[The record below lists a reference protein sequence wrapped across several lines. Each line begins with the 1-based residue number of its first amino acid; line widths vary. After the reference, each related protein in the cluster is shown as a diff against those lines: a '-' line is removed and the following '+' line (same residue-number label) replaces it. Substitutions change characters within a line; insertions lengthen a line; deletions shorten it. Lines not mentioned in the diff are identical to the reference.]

1 MNKITVTTNKKAS
14 MSDFYGIFFEDINH
28 AADGGLYGE
37 MIRNRAF
44 EFSPMDNPSYQAL
57 TAWKRIEEGGASV
70 SSFVSNKSP
79 FSKRNPNYLILEI
92 NKAGTR
98 AGIKNLGYNSGI
110 AVKENE
116 SYNFSCY
123 AKSDKPC
130 EITVSI
136 DNAYGEVITEK
147 SLNITSNEWT
157 EYSFTLTSPVD
168 DFSAVLAVTSK
179 QECKFCL
186 DFVSLFPV
194 KTYKN
199 RKNGMRNDIA
209 EMLADLKPKFMR
221 FPGGCLIHDGTLNSD
236 DRNSMYRWKNT
247 IGAVTDR
254 PSRRNNWRYNQSL
267 GLGYFEYFQFCEDI
281 GAKPLPVLPAGY
293 NPHMEQ
299 AVPLDEIQEWID
311 DALDLIEFA
320 NGTADT
326 KWGKIRCDMG
336 HAEPFNLEYLAVG
349 NEEVGQGFWDRYDLF
364 HKAIKEKYPQI
375 KIINSAGPF
384 PQGGEFERGW
394 NNAKKNG
401 SDLVD
406 EHYYTSPEWMLAN
419 CHRYDNMP
427 SDGPK
432 VFLGEYASWGNTYYN
447 ALIEA
452 AYMTGLENNAH
463 AIGLVCYA
471 PLLCNVDYIN
481 WQPDMIWFDNHRV
494 YGSANYYVQKMFM
507 NCTGNNLL
515 DVKHDGFD
523 KPITLGSDKISGNIE
538 IEADRCSAEFYDIKI
553 TDIATGNVKTYENLS
568 FSNGGKAV
576 IDSIDSNHYK
586 VEFTAKRTAGDKG
599 FRLFFG
605 KSDDK
610 NLIQWFIGGWQN
622 QDTEVNAQVN
632 GRGSCLDHNIFSVMT
647 GQEYKL
653 CLEVNGRNITT
664 YINGKTAN
672 TAIDKQPV
680 MEELYYTASSDDNNI
695 YIKAVNVRDTEIT
708 SEICVEG
715 VNGINANVTELS
727 GNSLDDMND
736 FDNPKKVSPKTSALT
751 AVSNTFE
758 YTFPPTKCYNI
769 YYTEIK
775 NLLDGLINNSRH
787 FFVIKP
793 PTKRNKYI
801 QKGVSVW
808 KALKLLHR

>member
-92 NKAGTR
+92 NKTGTR

-157 EYSFTLTSPVD
+157 EYSFILTSPVD

-299 AVPLDEIQEWID
+299 AVPLDEMQEWID

-384 PQGGEFERGW
+384 PQGGEFERGL

-553 TDIATGNVKTYENLS
+553 TDITTGNVKTYDNLS

-622 QDTEVNAQVN
+622 QDAEVNAQVN

-680 MEELYYTASSDDNNI
+680 ME
-695 YIKAVNVRDTEIT
+695 
-708 SEICVEG
+708 
-715 VNGINANVTELS
+715 
-727 GNSLDDMND
+727 
-736 FDNPKKVSPKTSALT
+736 
-751 AVSNTFE
+751 
-758 YTFPPTKCYNI
+758 
-769 YYTEIK
+769 
-775 NLLDGLINNSRH
+775 
-787 FFVIKP
+787 
-793 PTKRNKYI
+793 
-801 QKGVSVW
+801 
-808 KALKLLHR
+808 

>member
-110 AVKENE
+110 AVKEDE

-299 AVPLDEIQEWID
+299 AVPLDEMQEWID

-336 HAEPFNLEYLAVG
+336 HAELFNLEYLAVG

-507 NCTGNNLL
+507 NCTGNDLL

-553 TDIATGNVKTYENLS
+553 TDIATGNLKTY
-568 FSNGGKAV
+568 
-576 IDSIDSNHYK
+576 
-586 VEFTAKRTAGDKG
+586 
-599 FRLFFG
+599 
-605 KSDDK
+605 
-610 NLIQWFIGGWQN
+610 
-622 QDTEVNAQVN
+622 
-632 GRGSCLDHNIFSVMT
+632 
-647 GQEYKL
+647 
-653 CLEVNGRNITT
+653 
-664 YINGKTAN
+664 
-672 TAIDKQPV
+672 
-680 MEELYYTASSDDNNI
+680 
-695 YIKAVNVRDTEIT
+695 
-708 SEICVEG
+708 
-715 VNGINANVTELS
+715 
-727 GNSLDDMND
+727 
-736 FDNPKKVSPKTSALT
+736 
-751 AVSNTFE
+751 
-758 YTFPPTKCYNI
+758 
-769 YYTEIK
+769 
-775 NLLDGLINNSRH
+775 
-787 FFVIKP
+787 
-793 PTKRNKYI
+793 
-801 QKGVSVW
+801 
-808 KALKLLHR
+808 

>member
-1 MNKITVTTNKKAS
+1 MNKITVTSNKKAS

-92 NKAGTR
+92 NKTGTR

-293 NPHMEQ
+293 NPHREQ

-326 KWGKIRCDMG
+326 KWGKIRCDIG

-523 KPITLGSDKISGNIE
+523 KPITLGNDKISGNIE
-538 IEADRCSAEFYDIKI
+538 IEADRCSAEFYYIKI
-553 TDIATGNVKTYENLS
+553 TDITTGNVKTYDNLS

-599 FRLFFG
+599 FRLFF
-605 KSDDK
+605 
-610 NLIQWFIGGWQN
+610 
-622 QDTEVNAQVN
+622 
-632 GRGSCLDHNIFSVMT
+632 R
-647 GQEYKL
+647 
-653 CLEVNGRNITT
+653 
-664 YINGKTAN
+664 
-672 TAIDKQPV
+672 
-680 MEELYYTASSDDNNI
+680 
-695 YIKAVNVRDTEIT
+695 
-708 SEICVEG
+708 
-715 VNGINANVTELS
+715 
-727 GNSLDDMND
+727 
-736 FDNPKKVSPKTSALT
+736 
-751 AVSNTFE
+751 
-758 YTFPPTKCYNI
+758 
-769 YYTEIK
+769 
-775 NLLDGLINNSRH
+775 
-787 FFVIKP
+787 
-793 PTKRNKYI
+793 
-801 QKGVSVW
+801 
-808 KALKLLHR
+808 

>member
-194 KTYKN
+194 RTYKN

-209 EMLADLKPKFMR
+209 EMIADLKPKFMR

-299 AVPLDEIQEWID
+299 AVPLDEMQEWID

-336 HAEPFNLEYLAVG
+336 HTEPFNLEYLAVG

-538 IEADRCSAEFYDIKI
+538 IEADRCSAEFYYIKI
-553 TDIATGNVKTYENLS
+553 TDITTGNVK
-568 FSNGGKAV
+568 
-576 IDSIDSNHYK
+576 H
-586 VEFTAKRTAGDKG
+586 
-599 FRLFFG
+599 
-605 KSDDK
+605 
-610 NLIQWFIGGWQN
+610 
-622 QDTEVNAQVN
+622 
-632 GRGSCLDHNIFSVMT
+632 MT
-647 GQEYKL
+647 
-653 CLEVNGRNITT
+653 
-664 YINGKTAN
+664 
-672 TAIDKQPV
+672 
-680 MEELYYTASSDDNNI
+680 I
-695 YIKAVNVRDTEIT
+695 YH
-708 SEICVEG
+708 
-715 VNGINANVTELS
+715 
-727 GNSLDDMND
+727 
-736 FDNPKKVSPKTSALT
+736 SAT
-751 AVSNTFE
+751 AV
-758 YTFPPTKCYNI
+758 
-769 YYTEIK
+769 
-775 NLLDGLINNSRH
+775 
-787 FFVIKP
+787 
-793 PTKRNKYI
+793 
-801 QKGVSVW
+801 
-808 KALKLLHR
+808 KLL

>member
-1 MNKITVTTNKKAS
+1 MNKITVTSNKKAS

-92 NKAGTR
+92 NKTGTR

-326 KWGKIRCDMG
+326 KWGKIRCDIG

-523 KPITLGSDKISGNIE
+523 KPITLGNDKISGNIE
-538 IEADRCSAEFYDIKI
+538 IEADRCSAEFYYIKI
-553 TDIATGNVKTYENLS
+553 TDITTGNVKTYDNL
-568 FSNGGKAV
+568 
-576 IDSIDSNHYK
+576 DS
-586 VEFTAKRTAGDKG
+586 A
-599 FRLFFG
+599 
-605 KSDDK
+605 
-610 NLIQWFIGGWQN
+610 
-622 QDTEVNAQVN
+622 
-632 GRGSCLDHNIFSVMT
+632 
-647 GQEYKL
+647 
-653 CLEVNGRNITT
+653 
-664 YINGKTAN
+664 
-672 TAIDKQPV
+672 
-680 MEELYYTASSDDNNI
+680 
-695 YIKAVNVRDTEIT
+695 
-708 SEICVEG
+708 
-715 VNGINANVTELS
+715 
-727 GNSLDDMND
+727 
-736 FDNPKKVSPKTSALT
+736 T
-751 AVSNTFE
+751 AV
-758 YTFPPTKCYNI
+758 
-769 YYTEIK
+769 
-775 NLLDGLINNSRH
+775 
-787 FFVIKP
+787 
-793 PTKRNKYI
+793 
-801 QKGVSVW
+801 
-808 KALKLLHR
+808 KLL

>member
-1 MNKITVTTNKKAS
+1 
-14 MSDFYGIFFEDINH
+14 
-28 AADGGLYGE
+28 
-37 MIRNRAF
+37 
-44 EFSPMDNPSYQAL
+44 MDNPSYQAL

-157 EYSFTLTSPVD
+157 EYSFILTSPVD
-168 DFSAVLAVTSK
+168 DFSAVLAVTSN

-494 YGSANYYVQKMFM
+494 YGSANY
-507 NCTGNNLL
+507 
-515 DVKHDGFD
+515 
-523 KPITLGSDKISGNIE
+523 
-538 IEADRCSAEFYDIKI
+538 
-553 TDIATGNVKTYENLS
+553 
-568 FSNGGKAV
+568 
-576 IDSIDSNHYK
+576 
-586 VEFTAKRTAGDKG
+586 
-599 FRLFFG
+599 
-605 KSDDK
+605 
-610 NLIQWFIGGWQN
+610 
-622 QDTEVNAQVN
+622 
-632 GRGSCLDHNIFSVMT
+632 
-647 GQEYKL
+647 
-653 CLEVNGRNITT
+653 
-664 YINGKTAN
+664 
-672 TAIDKQPV
+672 
-680 MEELYYTASSDDNNI
+680 
-695 YIKAVNVRDTEIT
+695 
-708 SEICVEG
+708 
-715 VNGINANVTELS
+715 
-727 GNSLDDMND
+727 
-736 FDNPKKVSPKTSALT
+736 
-751 AVSNTFE
+751 
-758 YTFPPTKCYNI
+758 
-769 YYTEIK
+769 
-775 NLLDGLINNSRH
+775 
-787 FFVIKP
+787 
-793 PTKRNKYI
+793 
-801 QKGVSVW
+801 
-808 KALKLLHR
+808 

>member
-299 AVPLDEIQEWID
+299 AVPLDEMQEWID

-507 NCTGNNLL
+507 NCTGNDLL

-523 KPITLGSDKISGNIE
+523 KPITLGSDKIRGNIE

-553 TDIATGNVKTYENLS
+553 TDITTGNVKTYDNLS

-647 GQEYKL
+647 GQEYKRQNRKH
-653 CLEVNGRNITT
+653 CNRQ
-664 YINGKTAN
+664 TAC
-672 TAIDKQPV
+672 
-680 MEELYYTASSDDNNI
+680 Y
-695 YIKAVNVRDTEIT
+695 
-708 SEICVEG
+708 G
-715 VNGINANVTELS
+715 GIV
-727 GNSLDDMND
+727 
-736 FDNPKKVSPKTSALT
+736 
-751 AVSNTFE
+751 
-758 YTFPPTKCYNI
+758 
-769 YYTEIK
+769 
-775 NLLDGLINNSRH
+775 
-787 FFVIKP
+787 
-793 PTKRNKYI
+793 
-801 QKGVSVW
+801 
-808 KALKLLHR
+808 LHRKQ

>member
-92 NKAGTR
+92 NKTGTR

-299 AVPLDEIQEWID
+299 AVPLDEMQEWID

-349 NEEVGQGFWDRYDLF
+349 NEEVGQGFWDRYDIF

-523 KPITLGSDKISGNIE
+523 KPITIGNDKISGNIE

-553 TDIATGNVKTYENLS
+553 TDITTGNVKTYDNLS
-568 FSNGGKAV
+568 FNNGGKAV

-647 GQEYKL
+647 GQEYML

-664 YINGKTAN
+664 YINGKTTN

-715 VNGINANVTELS
+715 VNGINANITELS
-727 GNSLDDMND
+727 GNSLNDMND

-758 YTFPPTKCYNI
+758 YTFPPQSVTI
-769 YYTEIK
+769 FT
-775 NLLDGLINNSRH
+775 
-787 FFVIKP
+787 V
-793 PTKRNKYI
+793 
-801 QKGVSVW
+801 QK
-808 KALKLLHR
+808 

>member
-92 NKAGTR
+92 NKTGTR

-299 AVPLDEIQEWID
+299 AVPLDEMQEWID

-320 NGTADT
+320 NGNADT

-553 TDIATGNVKTYENLS
+553 TDITTGNVKTYDNLS
-568 FSNGGKAV
+568 FNNGGKAV

-586 VEFTAKRTAGDKG
+586 VESTAKRTAGDKG

-610 NLIQWFIGGWQN
+610 N
-622 QDTEVNAQVN
+622 
-632 GRGSCLDHNIFSVMT
+632 
-647 GQEYKL
+647 
-653 CLEVNGRNITT
+653 
-664 YINGKTAN
+664 
-672 TAIDKQPV
+672 
-680 MEELYYTASSDDNNI
+680 
-695 YIKAVNVRDTEIT
+695 
-708 SEICVEG
+708 
-715 VNGINANVTELS
+715 
-727 GNSLDDMND
+727 
-736 FDNPKKVSPKTSALT
+736 
-751 AVSNTFE
+751 
-758 YTFPPTKCYNI
+758 
-769 YYTEIK
+769 
-775 NLLDGLINNSRH
+775 
-787 FFVIKP
+787 
-793 PTKRNKYI
+793 
-801 QKGVSVW
+801 
-808 KALKLLHR
+808 

>member
-157 EYSFTLTSPVD
+157 EYSFTLTSPVN

-568 FSNGGKAV
+568 FNNGGKAV

-647 GQEYKL
+647 GQE
-653 CLEVNGRNITT
+653 
-664 YINGKTAN
+664 
-672 TAIDKQPV
+672 
-680 MEELYYTASSDDNNI
+680 
-695 YIKAVNVRDTEIT
+695 
-708 SEICVEG
+708 
-715 VNGINANVTELS
+715 
-727 GNSLDDMND
+727 
-736 FDNPKKVSPKTSALT
+736 
-751 AVSNTFE
+751 
-758 YTFPPTKCYNI
+758 
-769 YYTEIK
+769 
-775 NLLDGLINNSRH
+775 
-787 FFVIKP
+787 
-793 PTKRNKYI
+793 
-801 QKGVSVW
+801 
-808 KALKLLHR
+808 

>member
-299 AVPLDEIQEWID
+299 AVPLDEMQEWID

-515 DVKHDGFD
+515 DVKQDGFD
-523 KPITLGSDKISGNIE
+523 KPITLGNDKISGNIE

-553 TDIATGNVKTYENLS
+553 TDITTGNVKTYDNLS
-568 FSNGGKAV
+568 FNNGGKAV

-632 GRGSCLDHNIFSVMT
+632 GRGS
-647 GQEYKL
+647 
-653 CLEVNGRNITT
+653 
-664 YINGKTAN
+664 
-672 TAIDKQPV
+672 
-680 MEELYYTASSDDNNI
+680 
-695 YIKAVNVRDTEIT
+695 
-708 SEICVEG
+708 
-715 VNGINANVTELS
+715 
-727 GNSLDDMND
+727 
-736 FDNPKKVSPKTSALT
+736 
-751 AVSNTFE
+751 
-758 YTFPPTKCYNI
+758 
-769 YYTEIK
+769 
-775 NLLDGLINNSRH
+775 
-787 FFVIKP
+787 
-793 PTKRNKYI
+793 
-801 QKGVSVW
+801 
-808 KALKLLHR
+808 

>member
-157 EYSFTLTSPVD
+157 KYSFTLTSPIY
-168 DFSAVLAVTSK
+168 DFSAVLAITSK

-299 AVPLDEIQEWID
+299 AVPLDEMQEWID

-507 NCTGNNLL
+507 NCTGNDLL

-538 IEADRCSAEFYDIKI
+538 IEADRCSAEFYDHRHHNRQCKNIRQ
-553 TDIATGNVKTYENLS
+553 
-568 FSNGGKAV
+568 
-576 IDSIDSNHYK
+576 SIIQQRRQSRYRQH
-586 VEFTAKRTAGDKG
+586 
-599 FRLFFG
+599 RL
-605 KSDDK
+605 KS
-610 NLIQWFIGGWQN
+610 L
-622 QDTEVNAQVN
+622 
-632 GRGSCLDHNIFSVMT
+632 
-647 GQEYKL
+647 
-653 CLEVNGRNITT
+653 
-664 YINGKTAN
+664 
-672 TAIDKQPV
+672 
-680 MEELYYTASSDDNNI
+680 
-695 YIKAVNVRDTEIT
+695 
-708 SEICVEG
+708 
-715 VNGINANVTELS
+715 
-727 GNSLDDMND
+727 
-736 FDNPKKVSPKTSALT
+736 
-751 AVSNTFE
+751 
-758 YTFPPTKCYNI
+758 
-769 YYTEIK
+769 
-775 NLLDGLINNSRH
+775 
-787 FFVIKP
+787 
-793 PTKRNKYI
+793 
-801 QKGVSVW
+801 
-808 KALKLLHR
+808 

>member
-92 NKAGTR
+92 NKTGTR

-157 EYSFTLTSPVD
+157 KYSFTLTSPIY
-168 DFSAVLAVTSK
+168 DFSAVLAITSK

-221 FPGGCLIHDGTLNSD
+221 FPGGCLIHDGTLNSN

-299 AVPLDEIQEWID
+299 AVPLDEMQEWID

-494 YGSANYYVQKMFM
+494 YG
-507 NCTGNNLL
+507 
-515 DVKHDGFD
+515 
-523 KPITLGSDKISGNIE
+523 
-538 IEADRCSAEFYDIKI
+538 
-553 TDIATGNVKTYENLS
+553 LS
-568 FSNGGKAV
+568 
-576 IDSIDSNHYK
+576 
-586 VEFTAKRTAGDKG
+586 
-599 FRLFFG
+599 
-605 KSDDK
+605 
-610 NLIQWFIGGWQN
+610 LIHI
-622 QDTEVNAQVN
+622 
-632 GRGSCLDHNIFSVMT
+632 
-647 GQEYKL
+647 
-653 CLEVNGRNITT
+653 
-664 YINGKTAN
+664 
-672 TAIDKQPV
+672 
-680 MEELYYTASSDDNNI
+680 
-695 YIKAVNVRDTEIT
+695 
-708 SEICVEG
+708 
-715 VNGINANVTELS
+715 
-727 GNSLDDMND
+727 
-736 FDNPKKVSPKTSALT
+736 
-751 AVSNTFE
+751 
-758 YTFPPTKCYNI
+758 
-769 YYTEIK
+769 
-775 NLLDGLINNSRH
+775 
-787 FFVIKP
+787 
-793 PTKRNKYI
+793 
-801 QKGVSVW
+801 
-808 KALKLLHR
+808 

>member
-1 MNKITVTTNKKAS
+1 MNNITVTTNKKAS

-168 DFSAVLAVTSK
+168 DFSAVLAVTSN

-299 AVPLDEIQEWID
+299 AVPLDEMQEWID

-568 FSNGGKAV
+568 
-576 IDSIDSNHYK
+576 
-586 VEFTAKRTAGDKG
+586 
-599 FRLFFG
+599 
-605 KSDDK
+605 
-610 NLIQWFIGGWQN
+610 
-622 QDTEVNAQVN
+622 
-632 GRGSCLDHNIFSVMT
+632 
-647 GQEYKL
+647 
-653 CLEVNGRNITT
+653 
-664 YINGKTAN
+664 
-672 TAIDKQPV
+672 
-680 MEELYYTASSDDNNI
+680 I
-695 YIKAVNVRDTEIT
+695 YRFYIT
-708 SEICVEG
+708 SSF
-715 VNGINANVTELS
+715 NYS
-727 GNSLDDMND
+727 
-736 FDNPKKVSPKTSALT
+736 
-751 AVSNTFE
+751 
-758 YTFPPTKCYNI
+758 
-769 YYTEIK
+769 
-775 NLLDGLINNSRH
+775 
-787 FFVIKP
+787 
-793 PTKRNKYI
+793 
-801 QKGVSVW
+801 
-808 KALKLLHR
+808 

>member
-1 MNKITVTTNKKAS
+1 MNKIKVTTNKKAS

-147 SLNITSNEWT
+147 LLNITSNEWA

-299 AVPLDEIQEWID
+299 AVPLDEMQEWID

-507 NCTGNNLL
+507 NCTGSDLL

-553 TDIATGNVKTYENLS
+553 TDITTGNVKIYENLS

-576 IDSIDSNHYK
+576 IDSINSNHYK

-727 GNSLDDMND
+727 GNSLDDIND

-758 YTFPPTKCYNI
+758 YTFPPQSVTI
-769 YYTEIK
+769 FT
-775 NLLDGLINNSRH
+775 
-787 FFVIKP
+787 V
-793 PTKRNKYI
+793 
-801 QKGVSVW
+801 QK
-808 KALKLLHR
+808 

>member
-110 AVKENE
+110 AVKEDE

-299 AVPLDEIQEWID
+299 AVPLDEMQEWID

-553 TDIATGNVKTYENLS
+553 TDITTGNVKTYDNLS

-605 KSDDK
+605 KSDNK

-727 GNSLDDMND
+727 GNSLDDIND

-758 YTFPPTKCYNI
+758 YTFPPQSVET
-769 YYTEIK
+769 
-775 NLLDGLINNSRH
+775 LDFMPFLSHMSPEMIFNEVSTSNS
-787 FFVIKP
+787 
-793 PTKRNKYI
+793 
-801 QKGVSVW
+801 Q
-808 KALKLLHR
+808 

>member
-1 MNKITVTTNKKAS
+1 MNKITVTSNKKAS

-92 NKAGTR
+92 NKTGTR

-123 AKSDKPC
+123 AKSVKPC

-326 KWGKIRCDMG
+326 KWGKIRCDIG

-515 DVKHDGFD
+515 DVKHDGVD
-523 KPITLGSDKISGNIE
+523 KPITLGNDKISGNIE
-538 IEADRCSAEFYDIKI
+538 IEADRCSAEFYYIKI
-553 TDIATGNVKTYENLS
+553 TDITTGNVKTYDNLS

-586 VEFTAKRTAGDKG
+586 VEFTAKHSR
-599 FRLFFG
+599 R
-605 KSDDK
+605 
-610 NLIQWFIGGWQN
+610 Q
-622 QDTEVNAQVN
+622 
-632 GRGSCLDHNIFSVMT
+632 R
-647 GQEYKL
+647 
-653 CLEVNGRNITT
+653 
-664 YINGKTAN
+664 
-672 TAIDKQPV
+672 
-680 MEELYYTASSDDNNI
+680 
-695 YIKAVNVRDTEIT
+695 
-708 SEICVEG
+708 
-715 VNGINANVTELS
+715 
-727 GNSLDDMND
+727 
-736 FDNPKKVSPKTSALT
+736 
-751 AVSNTFE
+751 
-758 YTFPPTKCYNI
+758 FPPV
-769 YYTEIK
+769 
-775 NLLDGLINNSRH
+775 LRQVGR
-787 FFVIKP
+787 
-793 PTKRNKYI
+793 
-801 QKGVSVW
+801 
-808 KALKLLHR
+808 

>member
-147 SLNITSNEWT
+147 LLNITSNEWT

-299 AVPLDEIQEWID
+299 AVPLDEMQEWID

-336 HAEPFNLEYLAVG
+336 HTEPFNLEYLAVG

-538 IEADRCSAEFYDIKI
+538 
-553 TDIATGNVKTYENLS
+553 TD
-568 FSNGGKAV
+568 AV
-576 IDSIDSNHYK
+576 RN
-586 VEFTAKRTAGDKG
+586 FTI
-599 FRLFFG
+599 L
-605 KSDDK
+605 KS
-610 NLIQWFIGGWQN
+610 
-622 QDTEVNAQVN
+622 
-632 GRGSCLDHNIFSVMT
+632 
-647 GQEYKL
+647 
-653 CLEVNGRNITT
+653 
-664 YINGKTAN
+664 
-672 TAIDKQPV
+672 P
-680 MEELYYTASSDDNNI
+680 
-695 YIKAVNVRDTEIT
+695 T
-708 SEICVEG
+708 SQQ
-715 VNGINANVTELS
+715 A
-727 GNSLDDMND
+727 M
-736 FDNPKKVSPKTSALT
+736 
-751 AVSNTFE
+751 
-758 YTFPPTKCYNI
+758 
-769 YYTEIK
+769 
-775 NLLDGLINNSRH
+775 
-787 FFVIKP
+787 
-793 PTKRNKYI
+793 
-801 QKGVSVW
+801 
-808 KALKLLHR
+808 

>member
-110 AVKENE
+110 AVKEDE

-267 GLGYFEYFQFCEDI
+267 GLGHFEYFQFCEDI

-299 AVPLDEIQEWID
+299 AVPLDEMQEWID

-515 DVKHDGFD
+515 DVKHNGFD

-605 KSDDK
+605 KSDNK

-727 GNSLDDMND
+727 GNSLDDIND

-758 YTFPPTKCYNI
+758 YTFPPQSVTI
-769 YYTEIK
+769 FT
-775 NLLDGLINNSRH
+775 
-787 FFVIKP
+787 V
-793 PTKRNKYI
+793 
-801 QKGVSVW
+801 QK
-808 KALKLLHR
+808 

>member
-199 RKNGMRNDIA
+199 RKNGMRSDIA
-209 EMLADLKPKFMR
+209 EMLTDLKPKFMR

-336 HAEPFNLEYLAVG
+336 HAEPFNLEYLAIG

-568 FSNGGKAV
+568 FNNGGKAV

-647 GQEYKL
+647 GQE
-653 CLEVNGRNITT
+653 
-664 YINGKTAN
+664 
-672 TAIDKQPV
+672 
-680 MEELYYTASSDDNNI
+680 
-695 YIKAVNVRDTEIT
+695 
-708 SEICVEG
+708 
-715 VNGINANVTELS
+715 
-727 GNSLDDMND
+727 
-736 FDNPKKVSPKTSALT
+736 
-751 AVSNTFE
+751 
-758 YTFPPTKCYNI
+758 
-769 YYTEIK
+769 
-775 NLLDGLINNSRH
+775 
-787 FFVIKP
+787 
-793 PTKRNKYI
+793 
-801 QKGVSVW
+801 
-808 KALKLLHR
+808 

>member
-299 AVPLDEIQEWID
+299 AVPLDEMQEWID

-515 DVKHDGFD
+515 DVKQDGFD
-523 KPITLGSDKISGNIE
+523 KPITLGNDKISGNIE

-553 TDIATGNVKTYENLS
+553 TDITTGNVKTYDNLS
-568 FSNGGKAV
+568 FNNGGKAV

-610 NLIQWFIGGWQN
+610 
-622 QDTEVNAQVN
+622 T
-632 GRGSCLDHNIFSVMT
+632 
-647 GQEYKL
+647 
-653 CLEVNGRNITT
+653 
-664 YINGKTAN
+664 
-672 TAIDKQPV
+672 
-680 MEELYYTASSDDNNI
+680 
-695 YIKAVNVRDTEIT
+695 
-708 SEICVEG
+708 
-715 VNGINANVTELS
+715 
-727 GNSLDDMND
+727 
-736 FDNPKKVSPKTSALT
+736 
-751 AVSNTFE
+751 
-758 YTFPPTKCYNI
+758 
-769 YYTEIK
+769 
-775 NLLDGLINNSRH
+775 
-787 FFVIKP
+787 
-793 PTKRNKYI
+793 
-801 QKGVSVW
+801 
-808 KALKLLHR
+808 